1 MKRPAK
7 SVSTVPSGVASSW
20 AAPAAIVAEAA
31 QSRIEAAR
39 AALPAPAGFRGRLAA
54 EGEAHAP
61 DADLID
67 ARGLAA
73 RRLDARPG
81 TSYLLRPDQHVCARW
96 RRPDEAGVRAALQR
110 ACGAAATA

>member
-1 MKRPAK
+1 MLNLSIA
-7 SVSTVPSGVASSW
+7 T
-20 AAPAAIVAEAA
+20 
-31 QSRIEAAR
+31 
-39 AALPAPAGFRGRLAA
+39 